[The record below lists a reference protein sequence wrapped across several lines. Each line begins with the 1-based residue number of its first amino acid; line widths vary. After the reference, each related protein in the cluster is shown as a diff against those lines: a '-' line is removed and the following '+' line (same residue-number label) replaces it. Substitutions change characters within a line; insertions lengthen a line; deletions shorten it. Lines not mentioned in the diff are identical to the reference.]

1 MSGFRRQD
9 LSSFKIPCE
18 FSICFKLTILS
29 LAAFLQCPSL
39 IGCRVK
45 MCFPCAYRIIRQLPG
60 RAKDIPTH
68 RVDRVLSFF
77 SSRSNWVL
85 SHHSHAGE
93 CVHSLA
99 CEGVRGGGPNYDEG
113 TDTVV
118 HYVNIYVLCAP
129 TTGMP
134 AVYAEIALFFA
145 CFKNVRNV

>member
-29 LAAFLQCPSL
+29 SAAFLQCPSL

-77 SSRSNWVL
+77 SSRPIWDSPLPYTQASVV
-85 SHHSHAGE
+85 SVHSFAGE
-93 CVHSLA
+93 
-99 CEGVRGGGPNYDEG
+99 GWG
-113 TDTVV
+113 
-118 HYVNIYVLCAP
+118 
-129 TTGMP
+129 
-134 AVYAEIALFFA
+134 
-145 CFKNVRNV
+145 